1 MKSNDVDMK
10 SNDVDMKSNTNPNNA
25 GIIVVEAKYI
35 SGFKIINDHEWI
47 DSNGNPIHHGY
58 GPYAQVRSYMNFLKD
73 FIGCKMP
80 SLNGTVPITYI
91 VWFHKMV
98 IDTLSSYQ
106 TISDTSGCHT
116 FCSQD
121 LVNPS
126 RKIENLIK
134 YQAINGKRTLTNE
147 EIDTLKKIMNAKADV
162 FDVDNV
168 KQGLEREFKTLLEE
182 QVRILDFLEEQQTAC
197 IQGLGGTGKTVVA
210 IKKAQRCAEDG
221 KTLFLCYN
229 SALNKYL
236 KEKYKGY
243 GIDFYDLDAFKCLAG
258 KEVDIERPTYSD
270 ISNYVLSD
278 KFKYKHVIIDEAQDF
293 GKDFGNGINSKKIIN
308 DIFDSLRI
316 KTEELEGT
324 LFIFFDRY
332 QCVQSSLDLLPDAI
346 IKPDCLLTL
355 HVNCRNT
362 MEISKTSLNPIAKG
376 YGLSIK
382 NNVKRGVSG
391 EKPSLVWLNKDT
403 DFEKALE
410 NSMAR
415 CLKKGKE
422 KIVILTVN
430 ELDRTILSKSSFYS
444 YNLDCGNYIYDGK
457 KYLVSTVRKFKG
469 LEADAIILI
478 DITSKTFKKGS
489 EKNLN

>member
-1 MKSNDVDMK
+1 MK

-197 IQGLGGTGKTVVA
+197 IQGLG
-210 IKKAQRCAEDG
+210 
-221 KTLFLCYN
+221 
-229 SALNKYL
+229 
-236 KEKYKGY
+236 
-243 GIDFYDLDAFKCLAG
+243 
-258 KEVDIERPTYSD
+258 
-270 ISNYVLSD
+270 
-278 KFKYKHVIIDEAQDF
+278 
-293 GKDFGNGINSKKIIN
+293 
-308 DIFDSLRI
+308 
-316 KTEELEGT
+316 
-324 LFIFFDRY
+324 
-332 QCVQSSLDLLPDAI
+332 
-346 IKPDCLLTL
+346 
-355 HVNCRNT
+355 
-362 MEISKTSLNPIAKG
+362 
-376 YGLSIK
+376 
-382 NNVKRGVSG
+382 
-391 EKPSLVWLNKDT
+391 
-403 DFEKALE
+403 
-410 NSMAR
+410 
-415 CLKKGKE
+415 
-422 KIVILTVN
+422 
-430 ELDRTILSKSSFYS
+430 
-444 YNLDCGNYIYDGK
+444 
-457 KYLVSTVRKFKG
+457 
-469 LEADAIILI
+469 
-478 DITSKTFKKGS
+478 
-489 EKNLN
+489 